1 MEQQDEIYRKLEIE
15 ASKNYIL
22 PANNFLGVKEGQNP
36 LLLGM
41 RAYHP
46 KWLKQISNH
55 IDYSEFRDDGFIS
68 PFQAKIIAVHYYRK
82 WVNTQ

>member
-41 RAYHP
+41 RAYIYHKMIETNIANLEMMVLYP
-46 KWLKQISNH
+46 LSKQ
-55 IDYSEFRDDGFIS
+55 
-68 PFQAKIIAVHYYRK
+68 K
-82 WVNTQ
+82 